1 MAVLLSIDKAAKLEG
16 VAKNTLIKRIGRGSL
31 QAVQQ
36 PVNGRRGYEH
46 RISLSDLSAKAQ
58 ARFYNEQLMQVAPPK
73 LQPAERLLDKSL
85 ESLTD
90 RQREQA
96 AHWRRVLEE
105 WRAYIADYPRQG
117 TEKTKDFIDE
127 YNRWHPTMPLTERT
141 LRHKWKLYRE
151 FGEVALADGRADR
164 ADKGT
169 TSIPDTAWSVFL
181 QWWLD
186 EGQPTVMH
194 TYNLLIEWAKLDMPK
209 LLPLPAVDSFYREV
223 KKIPKPVVDFF
234 RYGKKKFEDEA
245 LPFIQRMYDWMDSN
259 DVWVA
264 DYHTLDI
271 FVRDDY
277 TRRIMRPHV
286 VAWLDVRSRK
296 ILAVTVCESS
306 NSDGVISSFRKAVN
320 EYGIPKS
327 VYLDNGREFLV
338 RDFGGRGKRKT
349 SNKAS
354 YGETILER
362 LQVEMVNAQVANA
375 KAKIIERA
383 FRTFSEQFSKLVET
397 YTGSSPDRKPHRL
410 EGVLKK
416 GDNIPLRS
424 EIEEKLW
431 TYIEGWYNTR
441 TSSAAGV
448 NGMTRNE
455 AYEKNLIT
463 KRVATKEELNLMLL
477 RTARLQSVCRNGVYL
492 EFGDTKVWFYDPEL
506 VMNHMKQKVFVR
518 YNPEDLSTVRVDD
531 ENGRFIMEAQLKD
544 AGGYGG
550 ETDKEAIKRNEKLK
564 KLQRENVKEY
574 MERLTDTIEAPPMMD
589 VLMRAAQRNI
599 EDEQS
604 RSYEAEILEP
614 VRMESYRPPRAAG
627 AEEDNLIDLER
638 MIENA
643 RRKKG
648 E

>member
-1 MAVLLSIDKAAKLEG
+1 MAVLLSVDEASKLEG
-16 VAKNTLIKRIGRGSL
+16 VARNTLIKRIGRGSL
-31 QAVQQ
+31 RSVQE
-36 PVNGRRGYEH
+36 VVSGRRGYEH
-46 RISLSDLSAKAQ
+46 RIALSDLSAKAQ
-58 ARFYNEQLMQVAPPK
+58 ARYYNEQLQNSSPK
-73 LQPAERLLDKSL
+73 PDPTERLLDKSL

-105 WRAYIADYPRQG
+105 WRAYIAEYPRQG

-127 YNRWHPTMPLTERT
+127 YNRWHPTMPITERT

-194 TYNLLIEWAKLDMPK
+194 TYNLLVEWAKLDMPK
-209 LLPLPAVDSFYREV
+209 LLPLPAVDSFYRKV
-223 KKIPKPVVDFF
+223 KEIPKPVIDFF

-264 DYHTLDI
+264 DFHTLDD
-271 FVRDDY
+271 FVRDDW
-277 TRRIMRPHV
+277 TGRIFRPHII
-286 VAWLDVRSRK
+286 AWMDIRSRK
-296 ILAVTVCESS
+296 MLSIALCESS
-306 NSDGVISSFRKAVN
+306 NSDGVIIAFRKAV
-320 EYGIPKS
+320 EKFGIPKS

-349 SNKAS
+349 SEKTS
-354 YGETILER
+354 YGETMLER
-362 LQVEMVNAQVANA
+362 MQVEMVNAQVANA

-383 FRTFSEQFSKLVET
+383 FRTFSEQFSKLLST

-410 EGVLKK
+410 EEIMKK
-416 GDNIPLRS
+416 GENIPLRS
-424 EIEEKLW
+424 EVERQLW

-441 TSSAAGV
+441 TTTASGV

-477 RTARLQSVCRNGVYL
+477 RTSRLQSVSRNGVYL
-492 EFGDTKVWFYDPEL
+492 DFGNTKLWFYNPDL
-506 VMNHMKQKVFVR
+506 VMDHMKQKVFVR

-531 ENGRFIMEAQLKD
+531 EHGRFLMEAPLKD

-550 ETDKEAIKRNEKLK
+550 EMDKEAIKRNEKLK
-564 KLQRENVKEY
+564 RLQRENVREY
-574 MERLTDTIEAPPMMD
+574 MERHMETIEAPPMMD
-589 VLMRAAQRNI
+589 ILMRAAQRNI
-599 EDEQS
+599 ADEQS
-604 RSYEAEILEP
+604 RSYEPDVLEP
-614 VRMESYRPPRAAG
+614 VRMDNYRLPRAVG

-643 RRKKG
+643 KRRKG